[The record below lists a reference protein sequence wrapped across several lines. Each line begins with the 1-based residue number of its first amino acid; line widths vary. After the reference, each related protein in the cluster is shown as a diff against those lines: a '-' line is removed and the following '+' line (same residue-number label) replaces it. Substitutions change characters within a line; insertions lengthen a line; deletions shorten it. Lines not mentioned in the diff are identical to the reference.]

1 MERKPLISVV
11 VPVYGTEKYLR
22 ECLDSIL
29 NQTYENIE
37 LIVVNDASND
47 NSEDVIN
54 EYLQNYDNI
63 KYVRHS
69 KNRGLFRARISGAE
83 EATGDYIAF
92 VDSDDYISL
101 DYYRLLISK
110 ALKTGADMVVA
121 NTVFHNLDNSKTIK
135 QLYQICFTKDILEG
149 NEIRDNFFEQQ
160 GYCFSWH
167 TVWNKIYSIEL
178 WNKCFDHYKNM
189 DKHLIMTEDIAFS
202 VPLLY
207 SAEKLTYIDTA
218 HYFYRKTENASTS
231 SENISFVKFCKNV
244 GDIKTAFDF
253 AEKFLVEKK
262 VDEKYKAAF
271 LKFREK
277 YVRMWRTLQKNKFPN
292 DLKANK
298 LIYDLLPGYA
308 KQQRPDEFC
317 FDVVSADYSSG
328 IDNIKNNI
336 LDKNVKCV
344 SFDIFDTLI
353 CRPFYNPT
361 DIFELMQYEFEKIS
375 NNKYNIS
382 FAKIR
387 TLSEKYARRKLNNFE
402 DVSLSE
408 IYDSMKKQF
417 NIDEDIADKMY
428 QLENEYEI
436 RFANERK
443 IGKELYEFAHDVGK
457 MIVLTSDMYLEY
469 ETIEK
474 ILAKNGYNYH
484 ETLYLSSKERAL
496 KATGLLFKRM
506 LKGTKLKPDSVIH
519 LGDNWNSDIVAA
531 QKLGIRIS
539 FLPKAKEVFENVI
552 NGIKTNNCGWLD
564 KYAAGPV
571 VDYKAARKSISY
583 RSMLA
588 IVANKFFDNPY
599 VSFNNKSD
607 LNCNPYMIGY
617 YAVGMHCLGI
627 AKWLQSDVSDKGIEN
642 IYFLARDGY
651 LPKLAF
657 DLINNNEKIKS
668 HYIHASRTLIMPL
681 MINDKVDL
689 YDLPIDFHNHSPL
702 SVCKQLEFCSK
713 ISSDKMVEYLNKFF
727 VVDANFKNEN
737 DFIKFIDFFA
747 DNMFDETK
755 LKNTQQALKK
765 YYSKI
770 EDRSVTFDMGYSG
783 RIQSGI
789 SKACGRPIDG
799 YFIHSDN
806 DNIYS
811 EERKNGYKIQSM
823 YDQVP
828 SSTGIMREYLLSD
841 ISPACVK
848 LETNGTNIV
857 EKYDE
862 DNVGVP
868 EKFIIKMIQKGAL
881 DFIKDYLNLLGEY
894 AYILP
899 VQPKELSYP
908 FEYLLRF
915 SKNEDRKIFSLCRFE
930 DSFYGNIASVS
941 ADRLFNNQICDIE
954 QYNLPQDYIPL
965 QKVELDIQLSDEDE
979 QEDEDLNLEDF
990 KNYNKGIS
998 KKVAFFYDK
1007 IDENDIEISDKFLK
1021 CANNTSNI
1029 VDWSAI
1035 KELINPVVVNNWY
1048 MTNPGGFDDGEFD
1061 VFVTSNLSWIQE
1073 NTDITYLDKVLERI
1087 GDSVLLPI
1095 NIGFSSTEEKKDFVL
1110 GEDSVNTL
1118 KKIAERCKS
1127 IGVKGEYTADIL
1139 SKYGIKNS
1147 VIVGCPSMYKN
1158 ISEMKKTSSNKM
1170 EVKNGTASFKP
1181 FYGELSDKEIDLLK
1195 FFEKNKFNLVETTTL
1210 DLSESNIKEKKIY
1223 SHLKSYENTKKIYFD
1238 IDSWR
1243 DSFEDVDFVM
1253 GMNFYNNVV
1262 ALQSAVPALF
1272 VCYETTGREM
1282 CKFFNLPNIDISE
1295 FNPKKS
1301 VLDYLKYADYSSFVS
1316 SIDQKYDVFSK
1327 FLSENGVKINR
1338 VIEK

>member
-22 ECLDSIL
+22 KCLDSIL
-29 NQTYENIE
+29 TQTYENIE
-37 LIVVNDASND
+37 LIIVNDASKD
-47 NSEDVIN
+47 NSKNIIK

-63 KYVRHS
+63 KYVKHS

-83 EATGDYIAF
+83 EATGEYIAF
-92 VDSDDYISL
+92 VDSDDYISC
-101 DYYRLLISK
+101 DFYRLLISK

-121 NTVFHNLDNSKTIK
+121 NTVFHNLDNSKTIR

-149 NEIRDNFFEQQ
+149 NEIRDKFFEQQ

-167 TVWNKIYSIEL
+167 TVWNKIYSIKL
-178 WNKCFDHYKNM
+178 WNQCFEHYKNM

-207 SAEKLTYIDTA
+207 SAEKLAYVDTA

-262 VDEKYKAAF
+262 VNEKYKAAF

-298 LIYDLLPGYA
+298 LINDLLPGYT

-317 FDVVSADYSSG
+317 FDVVSADYLSG

-387 TLSEKYARRKLNNFE
+387 RLSEKYARRKFENFE

-474 ILAKNGYNYH
+474 ILAKNGYSYH
-484 ETLYLSSKERAL
+484 EALYLSSKDRAL
-496 KATGLLFKRM
+496 KATGSLFKRM
-506 LKGTKLKPDSVIH
+506 LKRTKLKPDSVIH
-519 LGDNWNSDIVAA
+519 IGDNWNSDIVAA

-539 FLPKAKEVFENVI
+539 FLPKAREVFENVI
-552 NGIKTNNCGWLD
+552 NGIQTNNCGWLD

-571 VDYKAARKSISY
+571 VDYKAARKSIAY

-607 LNCNPYMIGY
+607 FNCNPYMIGY

-627 AKWLQSDVSDKGIEN
+627 AKWLESETSDKIIEN

-657 DLINNNEKIKS
+657 DLINNNEKINS
-668 HYIHASRTLIMPL
+668 HYIHASRKLIMPF
-681 MINDKVDL
+681 MINSKLDL
-689 YDLPIDFHNHSPL
+689 YDLPIEFHNHSPL
-702 SVCKQLEFCSK
+702 SVCKQLDFCSK
-713 ISSDKMVEYLNKFF
+713 ISSDKMEEYLNQFLLADIK
-727 VVDANFKNEN
+727 FKNEN

-755 LKNTQQALKK
+755 LQNAQQTLKK

-789 SKACGRPIDG
+789 SKACEKPIDG

-806 DNIYS
+806 NTIYS

-823 YDQVP
+823 YDYVP

-841 ISPACVK
+841 ISPTCVK
-848 LETNGTNIV
+848 LETNGGNII
-857 EKYDE
+857 EKYEE
-862 DNVGVP
+862 DKVGVP
-868 EKFIIKMIQKGAL
+868 EKFIINMIQKGAL
-881 DFIKDYLNLLGEY
+881 DFIKDYLNLFGEY

-899 VQPKELSYP
+899 VQPRELSYP

-915 SKNEDRKIFSLCRFE
+915 SKNEDRKVFSLCRFE
-930 DSFYGNIASVS
+930 DVFYGNIASVS
-941 ADRLFNNQICDIE
+941 ADKFFNNQICDIE
-954 QYNLPQDYIPL
+954 AYTLPHDMTPL
-965 QKVELDIQLSDEDE
+965 QRMELDTKLSDEDE
-979 QEDEDLNLEDF
+979 QEEKNLDLAEC
-990 KNYNKGIS
+990 KKYS
-998 KKVAFFYDK
+998 KRRPRKTCFFYD
-1007 IDENDIEISDKFLK
+1007 EITDKSISISEKMQK
-1021 CANNTSNI
+1021 CADNTVNI

-1035 KELINPVVVNNWY
+1035 KELTNPVIVKNWY
-1048 MTNPGGFDDGEFD
+1048 MTNPGGFDDGEFS
-1061 VFVTSNLSWIQE
+1061 VFLTSNLSWIQE

-1110 GEDSVNTL
+1110 GKGSVNTL

-1127 IGVKGEYTADIL
+1127 IGVKGEYTAEIL

-1147 VIVGCPSMYKN
+1147 VIVGCPSMYNN
-1158 ISEMKKTSSNKM
+1158 ISEIKKINSTKLD
-1170 EVKNGTASFKP
+1170 VKNGAASFKP

-1195 FFEKNKFNLVETTTL
+1195 FFKKNKFNLVETTNL
-1210 DLSESNIKEKKIY
+1210 ELSESNIKDEKMY
-1223 SHLKSYENTKKIYFD
+1223 SYLKAYEKTKKIYFD
-1238 IDSWR
+1238 INSWR
-1243 DSFEDVDFVM
+1243 NSFEDVDFAM

-1262 ALQSAVPALF
+1262 ALQSGVPALF

-1282 CKFFNLPNIDISE
+1282 CKFFNLPNIDISK
-1295 FNPKKS
+1295 FNSKKS
-1301 VLDYLKYADYSSFVS
+1301 VSDYRNLVYYSSFLS
-1316 SIDQKYDVFSK
+1316 SIDQKYANFMK
-1327 FLSENGVKINR
+1327 FLYENGVKINR